1 MKTLTNESRELF
13 FSKNIGTETIYDFD
27 GRPFRGMKKI
37 EKLTISNF
45 EMIVFSSHR
54 KLIQT
59 PLQKITDE
67 HAIEVA
73 KLYHPGNDRCEVLR
87 KDNKGYF
94 KIDVDSSSS
103 LESSLV
109 IELNFYKAY
118 GTSYSSNIHGGD
130 YNSLINELAHISVY
144 QYLQSKGY
152 AIPYYCPIA
161 NRIVTV
167 KEQVSEGWIVLK
179 EE

>member
-1 MKTLTNESRELF
+1 
-13 FSKNIGTETIYDFD
+13 
-27 GRPFRGMKKI
+27 
-37 EKLTISNF
+37 
-45 EMIVFSSHR
+45 
-54 KLIQT
+54 
-59 PLQKITDE
+59 
-67 HAIEVA
+67 
-73 KLYHPGNDRCEVLR
+73 LR

-103 LESSLV
+103 LEVSLA
-109 IELNFYKAY
+109 IELYFNKAY
-118 GTSYSSNIHGGD
+118 GTSYSSNVHGCE

-152 AIPYYCPIA
+152 AMPYYCPIE

>member
-1 MKTLTNESRELF
+1 MKTLTNESKIRFLF
-13 FSKNIGTETIYDFD
+13 QYLGGIVQITSPAGNSFNTVLNYETLH
-27 GRPFRGMKKI
+27 
-37 EKLTISNF
+37 EKYLLHS
-45 EMIVFSSHR
+45 
-54 KLIQT
+54 KLIKT
-59 PLQKITDE
+59 PLQKITDDN
-67 HAIEVA
+67 AIEVA

-103 LESSLV
+103 LEVSLA
-109 IELNFYKAY
+109 IELYFNKAY
-118 GTSYSSNIHGGD
+118 GTSYSSNVHGCE

-152 AIPYYCPIA
+152 AMPYYCPIE